1 MLCGSVQIAVAS
13 RVLLGPAL
21 QLCPTAA
28 LPMLSYAA
36 LRFVIVGRPAG
47 DVVGVTHDV
56 HAELVETMCDVGD
69 IVGLRRARIPLD
81 DG

>member
-36 LRFVIVGRPAG
+36 LRFVIVGRPAR

-56 HAELVETMCDVGD
+56 HAELVETVCDVGD
-69 IVGLRRARIPLD
+69 MVGLRRARIPLD